1 MDIIGKTYM
10 LITSGSYW
18 IKTSFLCIQC
28 LVLSCNTCAG
38 NTYLVDIT
46 QCLFLRRS
54 VHLLVIGTQFA
65 CQNKQLHFKVSFLN
79 KPDGC
84 NSQKNNSKQYRD
96 KRYRGI
102 DNFCTCILKKFYT
115 PNWFTHK
122 AISGLERILQVSQ
135 WLSHLK
141 GFHSGGL

>member
-1 MDIIGKTYM
+1 MDIIGRTYM
-10 LITSGSYW
+10 LITSGSYR

-46 QCLFLRRS
+46 QCLVLRRS

-65 CQNKQLHFKVSFLN
+65 CQNKQLYFKVSFLN

-84 NSQKNNSKQYRD
+84 NSQKNNSKQYRS
-96 KRYRGI
+96 KRCRGI
-102 DNFCTCILKKFYT
+102 DNFCTCILKKKMLNSKLVY
-115 PNWFTHK
+115 
-122 AISGLERILQVSQ
+122 SQ
-135 WLSHLK
+135 SNFRTRKNSSSLSVAL
-141 GFHSGGL
+141 SP

>member
-1 MDIIGKTYM
+1 MDIIGRTYM

-46 QCLFLRRS
+46 QCLVLRRS

-102 DNFCTCILKKFYT
+102 DNFCTCILKK
-115 PNWFTHK
+115 
-122 AISGLERILQVSQ
+122 ILHSKLVYSQ
-135 WLSHLK
+135 SNFRTRKNSSSLSVAL
-141 GFHSGGL
+141 SP